1 MGVDARLKREIV
13 ERGGRRAR
21 SQDGLRD
28 AAARLFHLLWTH
40 PDNVPLL
47 GGDERVDESTES
59 GDGGDGGDGGGGG
72 GGGMHETMLVRL
84 LRSGVRLL
92 QRQGAR
98 GCGAMAFDADGKA
111 RVSAAGGLDAL
122 VGVLSCSNSD
132 GGDGGD
138 TNGRDETTLLALQ
151 ALLNLSS
158 TPVYQPVICKAG
170 LSRLLHIAQCSQDSP
185 DSASLAMGAHP
196 PPRCCTCCGERLAW
210 GRGMKGR
217 HRRGRGFAPS
227 TAFGGRCEG

>member
-1 MGVDARLKREIV
+1 
-13 ERGGRRAR
+13 
-21 SQDGLRD
+21 
-28 AAARLFHLLWTH
+28 
-40 PDNVPLL
+40 VPLL
-47 GGDERVDESTES
+47 GGDERVDESAVGS
-59 GDGGDGGDGGGGG
+59 DGGGC
-72 GGGMHETMLVRL
+72 GMHETMLVRL

-111 RVSAAGGLDAL
+111 RVYAAGGLDAL
-122 VGVLSCSNSD
+122 VGVLSCSDIDGGD

-138 TNGRDETTLLALQ
+138 TNGLDETTLLALQ

-170 LSRLLHIAQCSQDSP
+170 LSRLLHIAECTQHSP

-196 PPRCCTCCGERLAW
+196 PRRLFTCGWWMKAASVAVGHPRPAVL
-210 GRGMKGR
+210 
-217 HRRGRGFAPS
+217 S
-227 TAFGGRCEG
+227 